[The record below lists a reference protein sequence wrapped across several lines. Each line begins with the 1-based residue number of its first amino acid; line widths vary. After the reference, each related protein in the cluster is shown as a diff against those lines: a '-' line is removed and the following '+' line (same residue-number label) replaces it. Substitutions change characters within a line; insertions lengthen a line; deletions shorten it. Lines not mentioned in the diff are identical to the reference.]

1 MVPEI
6 AQNEDLQKRI
16 ILRSPFGILACP
28 AYAPFHDVED
38 KSESLLNLPESS
50 FQQPMIKL
58 TGTDSD
64 VLVSNELGAASAQC
78 SCGS

>member
-28 AYAPFHDVED
+28 AYAPYNDVEN

-58 TGTDSD
+58 TGTD

>member
-1 MVPEI
+1 MMVPEI

-28 AYAPFHDVED
+28 AYAPYNDVED

-58 TGTDSD
+58 TGTD

>member
-28 AYAPFHDVED
+28 AYAPYNDVED

-58 TGTDSD
+58 TGTD

>member
-6 AQNEDLQKRI
+6 AQNEDLQKCI

-58 TGTDSD
+58 TGTD

>member
-6 AQNEDLQKRI
+6 AQNKDLQNGI

-28 AYAPFHDVED
+28 AYAPYNDVED

-58 TGTDSD
+58 TGTD